1 MARSPEVD
9 RVGAVRQVRTRM
21 RMRAAALAAIPL
33 AAMLVTTL
41 SPTAQADVDS
51 VSGSAYAASLNSS
64 LLGQVIAPTPLVSGS
79 ATEPTN
85 SYGPISQ
92 SSLPVNVIGLL
103 SIGVLNGFT
112 RGDGVAA
119 GDPTGH
125 FAFAQSRA
133 SAADIVVGLGS
144 LTIDAV
150 ESGCTSNGDGSTGF
164 TELIGAVLGG
174 NPLIQSPLPNT
185 TVELPGI
192 LSIVLNEQTVTNAPG
207 STSIRVRAL
216 HITVLPGLGG
226 LLGVVDVVIAESNCA
241 ASGPDVNS
249 TTSSSTT
256 PPTSAPP
263 TSAPPTSP
271 PSTAP
276 PTSPPPTLP
285 PSTAP
290 PVTLPP
296 TVPPTLPPVGSTAA
310 PVVTV
315 RPVVTTTALV
325 RTGSDPMPLVVLAG
339 AAILL
344 GLVAYRGSGPSPLPH
359 RGPVTSVAEYRPVGV
374 RPAARR
380 RLDRSSALDPAVTD
394 AIHALEDDGTT

>member
-1 MARSPEVD
+1 M
-9 RVGAVRQVRTRM
+9 
-21 RMRAAALAAIPL
+21 
-33 AAMLVTTL
+33 
-41 SPTAQADVDS
+41 
-51 VSGSAYAASLNSS
+51 
-64 LLGQVIAPTPLVSGS
+64 

-133 SAADIVVGLGS
+133 SVADIVVGLGS

-216 HITVLPGLGG
+216 
-226 LLGVVDVVIAESNCA
+226 
-241 ASGPDVNS
+241 
-249 TTSSSTT
+249 
-256 PPTSAPP
+256 
-263 TSAPPTSP
+263 TSP
-271 PSTAP
+271 SYPA
-276 PTSPPPTLP
+276 
-285 PSTAP
+285 
-290 PVTLPP
+290 
-296 TVPPTLPPVGSTAA
+296 
-310 PVVTV
+310 
-315 RPVVTTTALV
+315 
-325 RTGSDPMPLVVLAG
+325 
-339 AAILL
+339 
-344 GLVAYRGSGPSPLPH
+344 
-359 RGPVTSVAEYRPVGV
+359 SVAC
-374 RPAARR
+374 
-380 RLDRSSALDPAVTD
+380 SAWSTS
-394 AIHALEDDGTT
+394 